1 MKRLN
6 FWRTLF
12 FSALAVTAFAACS
25 DDDDDKGGSG
35 SEPSITVDG
44 KETATVAHDLTAG
57 TTDAVEVVSTGA
69 WELVSKT
76 SGSETWCTPS
86 ANKGKAGT
94 TQLTFDLAAA
104 DDSRSATFT
113 LTTKGNFM
121 GYPISK
127 SATITVN
134 QNKDGSTTTETN
146 VAKVRALVKAMNLP
160 ITSTNDGAVEA
171 TEEIRALTLTGIVTS
186 DPAGKNFGSNGMI
199 ALQDNDLSAKNSG
212 LAVWIAASNSGKLVP
227 GTMISF
233 PLTTAKAQNYNG
245 TLQLSMDADGLV
257 ITTVERDIEL
267 VAPAVSPAD
276 FADYQSQ
283 YVKVAR
289 AQTATVLDNKT
300 YSEEYAAKFVTVD
313 GQSFEVRTAK
323 NANDT
328 EYGKTVISNQSG
340 PVFGMAQVYQK
351 SADATPGIQISP
363 RNAGDVAGLTEERF
377 TIESTSGTIAEIL
390 EKGEGSYKI
399 ENATV
404 VALTQRSFVAKDATG
419 AILVYRGFDA
429 EEKIGEGDVVTIDG
443 LVERYSGMLQF
454 AQSATVTVTS
464 TGSVPAEQA
473 IEVDASNIQSIID
486 AEKVVYVKIAG
497 ELIKDQTYYNLTF
510 GFETNY
516 GGSIDAPIESLGIDA
531 FVGLPVEVEGWYT
544 GMTKS
549 STLFTVVAT
558 KVAANT
564 SEPFAK
570 FDKESLTFAAEG
582 AEPQTVGI
590 TSQNAAGLKFE
601 IEGANKDK
609 FFVKSYTDKTVE
621 VEVDG
626 DNTSDAAYKA
636 TLVAKLNDKTLA
648 SVALTQSAK
657 ATGDV
662 SSIELDFSTSN
673 YTIASSSNSTEQ
685 SFDTDGYTFKYRY
698 LKYYEDYHYLMFD
711 AKSNEG
717 SYLTTPAVDGKKL
730 VKVTVTNRK
739 GASGTAKLAIYPL
752 DTTEAVAGG
761 EASVWPEDAQQTASD
776 LTFNLT
782 GTEAGTSYRIYAI
795 KGKNAQAVKIV
806 LEYE

>member
-1 MKRLN
+1 MK
-6 FWRTLF
+6 
-12 FSALAVTAFAACS
+12 
-25 DDDDDKGGSG
+25 
-35 SEPSITVDG
+35 
-44 KETATVAHDLTAG
+44 
-57 TTDAVEVVSTGA
+57 
-69 WELVSKT
+69 
-76 SGSETWCTPS
+76 
-86 ANKGKAGT
+86 
-94 TQLTFDLAAA
+94 
-104 DDSRSATFT
+104 
-113 LTTKGNFM
+113 
-121 GYPISK
+121 
-127 SATITVN
+127 
-134 QNKDGSTTTETN
+134 
-146 VAKVRALVKAMNLP
+146 VAK
-160 ITSTNDGAVEA
+160 
-171 TEEIRALTLTGIVTS
+171 
-186 DPAGKNFGSNGMI
+186 
-199 ALQDNDLSAKNSG
+199 
-212 LAVWIAASNSGKLVP
+212 
-227 GTMISF
+227 
-233 PLTTAKAQNYNG
+233 
-245 TLQLSMDADGLV
+245 
-257 ITTVERDIEL
+257 
-267 VAPAVSPAD
+267 
-276 FADYQSQ
+276 
-283 YVKVAR
+283 

-443 LVERYSGMLQF
+443 LVETYSGMLQF

-464 TGSVPAEQA
+464 TGSVPAETA
-473 IEVDASNIQSIID
+473 TEVNASNIQSIID

-621 VEVDG
+621 VEAKG

-657 ATGDV
+657 ATGDEEV
-662 SSIELDFSTSN
+662 VEVVFANELEDGVTNPVIEKGIL
-673 YTIASSSNSTEQ
+673 TITTAKN
-685 SFDTDGYTFKYRY
+685 DGNNPP
-698 LKYYEDYHYLMFD
+698 KYYG
-711 AKSNEG
+711 N
-717 SYLTTPAVDGKKL
+717 
-730 VKVTVTNRK
+730 
-739 GASGTAKLAIYPL
+739 
-752 DTTEAVAGG
+752 G
-761 EASVWPEDAQQTASD
+761 EALRMYAANTLNVSGATITKIEFVYSGDEYANSFSEISSGDYADSVWTGSADDVTFTVNPEKV
-776 LTFNLT
+776 N
-782 GTEAGTSYRIYAI
+782 
-795 KGKNAQAVKIV
+795 GKNLQARIV
-806 LEYE
+806 SMTITYTK